1 MDWKKFLFGNFDY
14 EKTGQDGRSKTFI
27 NIKGGLLPSILLWGG
42 LIGLVLYL
50 IFR

>member
-14 EKTGQDGRSKTFI
+14 EKTSQDNHAKASLEIR
-27 NIKGGLLPSILLWGG
+27 GGLIPSILFWSGIIV
-42 LIGLVLYL
+42 LILYL